1 MKNKKRVPLAV
12 KIPGAELKKPAQLA
26 LVLIVFGVVCLI
38 TAGFFSISRGTSI
51 QKNLPLEGGIV
62 GPIEVKKDTTVYL
75 IRVFQFI
82 RNDNDWSAVTGN
94 VLDQDKNYL
103 FGFGQEFWKESGY
116 DSDGRWT
123 ESKTKYDMKVTLP
136 KGTYYLE
143 FETDRSPGVDSGISV
158 SVSKKMGSSLPF
170 LIAGIL
176 ALILGVVMNEIANQT
191 IVKIV
196 GQMED

>member
-1 MKNKKRVPLAV
+1 MKNKKFAPLAG
-12 KIPGAELKKPAQLA
+12 KIPGAGLKKPSQMA
-26 LVLIVFGVVCLI
+26 LVLVVFGVVCLI

-51 QKNLPLEGGIV
+51 QKDLPLEGGIV
-62 GPIEVKKDTTVYL
+62 GPVEVKTDNTVYL
-75 IRVFQFI
+75 IKVFQYI
-82 RNDNDWSAVTGN
+82 RKDNDWSAVTGN

-143 FETDRSPGVDSGISV
+143 FETDRTPGIDTGISV

-170 LIAGIL
+170 LAAGIL
-176 ALILGVVMNEIANQT
+176 ALIIGVVMNEIANQT
-191 IVKIV
+191 ISKLVE
-196 GQMED
+196 QMED

>member
-1 MKNKKRVPLAV
+1 MKNKKRAPLAV
-12 KIPGAELKKPAQLA
+12 KIPGAELKKPAQIA

-51 QKNLPLEGGIV
+51 QKDLPLEGGMV
-62 GPIEVKKDTTVYL
+62 GPIEVKKDNTVYL
-75 IRVFQFI
+75 IKVFQFV
-82 RNDNDWSAVTGN
+82 RNDNAWSAVTGN

-123 ESKTKYDMKVTLP
+123 ESKTKYDVKVTLP

-143 FETDRSPGVDSGISV
+143 FETDPSPGVDSGISV
-158 SVSKKMGSSLPF
+158 SVSGKMGSSLPF
-170 LIAGIL
+170 LISGIL
-176 ALILGVVMNEIANQT
+176 ALILGVILNEIANQS
-191 IVKIV
+191 IVKIME
-196 GQMED
+196 QMED

>member
-1 MKNKKRVPLAV
+1 MKNKKRSHFAA
-12 KIPGAELKKPAQLA
+12 KIPGAALNKPTQIAV
-26 LVLIVFGVVCLI
+26 VLIVFGVVCLI
-38 TAGFFSISRGTSI
+38 TAGLFSISRGASI
-51 QKNLPLEGGIV
+51 QQNLPPEGGIV
-62 GPIEVKKDTTVYL
+62 GPLEVKKDNTVYL
-75 IRVFQFI
+75 INVFQFV

-123 ESKTKYDMKVTLP
+123 ESKTTYDMKVTLP
-136 KGTYYLE
+136 EGNYYLE
-143 FETDRSPGVDSGISV
+143 FEADRSPTIDSGISV

-170 LIAGIL
+170 LVAGIL
-176 ALILGVVMNEIANQT
+176 SLILGVVINEFANQT

-196 GQMED
+196 EQMED